1 MEWQIDRAIDSGS
14 FFGKRKVNRDEEKPG
29 TDSVLSSSSRLTIFN
44 FHACVASWLPCSRFK
59 NNNSAIDAPQ
69 ESISNRATSLITRF
83 LGNYQC
89 FTAVCKFP

>member
-44 FHACVASWLPCSRFK
+44 FHACVASWLPCSRFRSK
-59 NNNSAIDAPQ
+59 ITTARSMLR
-69 ESISNRATSLITRF
+69 ESRYRTELLR
-83 LGNYQC
+83 
-89 FTAVCKFP
+89 